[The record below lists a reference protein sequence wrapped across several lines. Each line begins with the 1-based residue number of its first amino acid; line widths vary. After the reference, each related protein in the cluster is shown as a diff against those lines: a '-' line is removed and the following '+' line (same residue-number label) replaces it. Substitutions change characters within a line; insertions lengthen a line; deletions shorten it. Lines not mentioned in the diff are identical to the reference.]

1 MNEPIKED
9 PAETKSGFF
18 QNLKKGLSKTRNS
31 LVGGIDNLVHG
42 KATLGPEIVD
52 EIEEALLVA
61 DVGVK
66 TTQFI
71 VDELNLQIGEARR
84 SLGDC
89 HRPAAD

>member
-1 MNEPIKED
+1 MSEPIKEK
-9 PAETKSGFF
+9 PTEEKGGFF

-42 KATLGPEIVD
+42 KATLGPELVD

-71 VDELNLQIGEARR
+71 VDELKRQIADARIR
-84 SLGDC
+84 DREGMLD
-89 HRPAAD
+89 